1 MCIALN
7 LLLIQQVASISTLL
21 YFYLLFYFYSIS
33 IFYESKNY
41 VLSTWEV
48 HTHPSGSRTT
58 GCLSMG
64 I

>member
-1 MCIALN
+1 MCIAVN
-7 LLLIQQVASISTLL
+7 LLLIQQVASVSTLL

-33 IFYESKNY
+33 IFCESKNY

-48 HTHPSGSRTT
+48 HTHPSSSRTI